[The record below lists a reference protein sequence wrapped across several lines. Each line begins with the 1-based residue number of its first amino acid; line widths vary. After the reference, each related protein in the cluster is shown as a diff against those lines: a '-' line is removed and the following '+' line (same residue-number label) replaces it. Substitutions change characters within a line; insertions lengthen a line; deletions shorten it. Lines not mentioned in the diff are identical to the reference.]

1 MELSIIIPTLNEEK
15 RLPALLH
22 CIKADNYNDY
32 EIIIADAGSKDATR
46 DIALAF
52 GCQIVK
58 GGLPAKGRNEGSK
71 VAKGEFLLFLD
82 ADIQLPENFLSIAMK
97 ERKERS
103 LDVSSFPI
111 RPMEGNLL
119 LNKATL
125 NVFYNIWMEP
135 MVWGAM
141 AIMCRKTL
149 FQKVGGFDE
158 AITLAEDHYFMG
170 QAAKIGTFGI
180 IQGTK
185 FYMPT
190 RRFEKDGYMST
201 FWKYLICGIR
211 LKTIG
216 PDRGGKFKYEFDHY
230 DEKGQ

>member
-111 RPMEGNLL
+111 QPMEGNLL

-158 AITLAEDHYFMG
+158 AITLAEDHYFMS